1 MKSNL
6 DRGLRRGLL
15 VGALLSTATG
25 LWACSLIV
33 KRGET
38 QCANDGECATLF
50 GAGAKCSADKVCL
63 TTSDGST
70 DAPGG
75 ACTTNRECIDR
86 EGGAPAICRKDTK
99 VCVRLTNEDCSR
111 VFAVTAGGDV
121 VTDRRAVENDDTV
134 VLGSLTSLLGANQP
148 KGEARVNAFE
158 LALQELATRPLPIG
172 GRTRP
177 LAVLSCND
185 IDLTPPAGGAEPA
198 VVRSAR
204 HLVSVV
210 GVPAVVGGGNSG
222 TTTTALKEVT
232 AKGALLIAP
241 SATSPS
247 LTSNPDKMGL
257 FFRTAPSDALQSI
270 PLIQLINEA
279 EAVPP
284 AGKKL
289 LVFSK
294 GDSYG
299 QGLRDQLVDKLTFGG
314 KKISDPSNTLYKG
327 LEYKT
332 DAAFDFS
339 PLVAQALAFAPQ
351 IIVIAGTNETVDGLM
366 KPIEAGWTGGA
377 RPIYVVSDGLKAD
390 KLIAAI
396 KDDDAAG
403 VPTGLRTRV
412 RGTAPGRRNTITDT
426 FVLRFNGRFPQAASA
441 ATTFGTA
448 GAYDASYL
456 ILYGLATVGVD
467 QPITGQS
474 LVAGI
479 RRVTKVGKAAIEVG
493 PNGID
498 VAKPLLTSGSEF
510 DLNGASSPLE
520 FDEAGESPADIEVWC
535 VQKAPAAGGTP
546 TYFSTDKYYNASTKA
561 VVGTYNCPSTGGDG
575 GT

>member
-1 MKSNL
+1 MKSKL
-6 DRGLRRGLL
+6 GRGLL
-15 VGALLSTATG
+15 VGAVLATSSALL
-25 LWACSLIV
+25 ACSLIV
-33 KRGET
+33 ERGDT
-38 QCANDGECATLF
+38 QCANDGECAKF
-50 GAGAKCSADKVCL
+50 GAGARCTSSKVCV
-63 TTSDGST
+63 TTSDAGS
-70 DAPGG
+70 DGPQAP
-75 ACTTNRECIDR
+75 CTTNKECIDR

-99 VCVRLTNEDCSR
+99 LCVRLTNEDCSR
-111 VFAVTAGGDV
+111 VISVTAGGDV
-121 VTDRRAVENDDTV
+121 VTDRRAVENDDTI
-134 VLGSLTSLLGANQP
+134 VLGSLTSLVGANQL

-158 LALQELATRPLPIG
+158 LALQEFATRPVPIG

-177 LAVLSCND
+177 IAVLSCND
-185 IDLTPPAGGAEPA
+185 IDVTPPAGGAEAA

-210 GVPAVVGGGNSG
+210 GVPAVIGGGNSG
-222 TTTTALKEVT
+222 TSTTALKEVT

-241 SATSPS
+241 SATSPA

-270 PLIQLINEA
+270 PLIQLVNEA
-279 EAVPP
+279 EAPNP
-284 AGKKL
+284 GANKKL
-289 LVFSK
+289 VLFSK

-299 QGLRDQLVDKLTFGG
+299 QGLRDRLVDKLTFNA
-314 KKISDPSNTLYKG
+314 KKLSDPANNAFYKP

-332 DAAFDFS
+332 DAAFDFTGF
-339 PLVAQALAFAPQ
+339 VADTLAFRPN
-351 IIVIAGTNETVDGLM
+351 IIVIAGTNETVDGLVR
-366 KPIEAGWTGGA
+366 PIEAGWPGGQP
-377 RPIYVVSDGLKAD
+377 RPTYIVSDGLKAD

-403 VPTGLRTRV
+403 TPTGLRARV
-412 RGTAPGRRNTITDT
+412 RGTAPGRRNAITDT

-448 GAYDASYL
+448 GAYDAAYL
-456 ILYGLATVGVD
+456 ILYSLGTVSDGA
-467 QPITGQS
+467 ITGQS

-479 RRVTKVGKAAIEVG
+479 RRVTKLGKAAVEVG

-498 VAKPLLTSGSEF
+498 TAKPLLTSGSEF

-535 VQKAPAAGGTP
+535 VQKAAAAGGTP
-546 TYFSTDKYYNASTKA
+546 TFFTTDKYYNASTKT
-561 VVGTYNCPSTGGDG
+561 VVGTYSCPGTGADG